1 MKKRNWYAIS
11 ASQTDTGV
19 VAEVRIYDEIG
30 FWGVTAKDFISQLD
44 EAAASA
50 AAVIVAVN
58 SPGGDVFDAFAIYN
72 ALRRYAGK
80 VTSRVDGVAASAASL
95 VVMAGDTV
103 IMPENAML
111 MIHNPWTIAGGTSD
125 DLRNTADTM
134 DKVRDGIVAAYA
146 NRSGQTPDD
155 VQQMMNAETWLT
167 AAEAKAIGFADEI
180 EQPVRLTASISAGA
194 RLAGFRRMPTEFM
207 DSIEEVETPVVAPP
221 EAAPPADPPP
231 PAATPSASVSSPP
244 AATPPPVA
252 PPASPAPVASATVDA
267 SALAAHVFKA
277 CRDASVAHLA
287 EPIIASCGLRDQ
299 ASVDAR
305 IADAREIAGLCLAA
319 KLPESAAEFVASGL
333 NVEQARTR
341 LFASVTAAGAAQ
353 ISNTQRPKAE
363 SAATGAGLSATNIY
377 ASRRRAIQAQRS

>member
-44 EAAASA
+44 AAAGSA

-146 NRSGQTPDD
+146 NRSGQTPED
-155 VQQMMNAETWLT
+155 VQQMMDAETWLT
-167 AAEAKAIGFADEI
+167 AAEAKALGFADEI

-194 RLAGFRRMPTEFM
+194 RLAGFKRMPAEFM
-207 DSIEEVETPVVAPP
+207 DSIEEVETPVVASP
-221 EAAPPADPPP
+221 EAAPPADTPP
-231 PAATPSASVSSPP
+231 PAATPGASTSTAP
-244 AATPPPVA
+244 AATPPA
-252 PPASPAPVASATVDA
+252 APVASATVDA

-277 CRDASVAHLA
+277 CRDASVVHLA
-287 EPIIASCGLRDQ
+287 EPIISSCGLRDQ

-305 IADAREIAGLCLAA
+305 IVDAREIAGLCLAA

-333 NVEQARTR
+333 NVEQARAR
-341 LFASVTAAGAAQ
+341 LFASVTAAGATQ

-377 ASRRRAIQAQRS
+377 ASRRKAIQAKRS

>member
-44 EAAASA
+44 AAAGTASA
-50 AAVIVAVN
+50 VVVAVN

-95 VVMAGDTV
+95 VVMAGDTIV
-103 IMPENAML
+103 MPENSML
-111 MIHNPWTIAGGTSD
+111 MIHNPWTLAGGTSD
-125 DLRNTADTM
+125 DLRSTAEAM
-134 DKVRDGIVAAYA
+134 DKVGDSIVAAYA
-146 NRSGQTPDD
+146 NRSGQTPED
-155 VQQMMNAETWLT
+155 VQQMMDAETWLT
-167 AAEAKAIGFADEI
+167 ASEAKALGFADEI

-194 RLAGFRRMPTEFM
+194 RLARFARMPAGFM
-207 DSIEEVETPVVAPP
+207 DAIEEVPVPEQVAD
-221 EAAPPADPPP
+221 DPP
-231 PAATPSASVSSPP
+231 VN
-244 AATPPPVA
+244 
-252 PPASPAPVASATVDA
+252 SPAPTPAPAPSPAPSPAPEPVNA

-277 CRDASVAHLA
+277 CREASVAHLA
-287 EPIIASCGLRDQ
+287 EPIISSCGLRDQ
-299 ASVDAR
+299 VSVDAR
-305 IADAREIAGLCLAA
+305 IADAREIAGLCVAA
-319 KLPESAAEFVASGL
+319 KLPESAAEFVAGGL
-333 NVEQARTR
+333 NVEQARAR
-341 LFASVTAAGAAQ
+341 LIVSVTAAGEVQ

-377 ASRRRAIQAQRS
+377 ASRRKAIQAKRS

>member
-95 VVMAGDTV
+95 VVMAGDTIV
-103 IMPENAML
+103 MPENSML
-111 MIHNPWTIAGGTSD
+111 MIHNPWTITSGTSN
-125 DLRNTADTM
+125 DLRNAADTM
-134 DKVRDGIVAAYA
+134 DKVCDGIVAAYA
-146 NRSGQTPDD
+146 NRSGQTPED
-155 VQQMMNAETWLT
+155 VQQMMDAETWLT

-194 RLAGFRRMPTEFM
+194 RLAGFRRMPAEFM
-207 DSIEEVETPVVAPP
+207 DSIEEVETPVVVPP
-221 EAAPPADPPP
+221 EAQPPADTPP
-231 PAATPSASVSSPP
+231 PAVNPNASTPP
-244 AATPPPVA
+244 AATPPA
-252 PPASPAPVASATVDA
+252 ATPPAPPAPVASATVDA
-267 SALAAHVFKA
+267 SALAAHVFRA
-277 CRDASVAHLA
+277 CREASVGHLA
-287 EPIIASCGLRDQ
+287 EPIIASCGLRNQ

-305 IADAREIAGLCLAA
+305 ISDAREIAGLCLAA
-319 KLPESAAEFVASGL
+319 KLPESAAEFVAGGL
-333 NVEQARTR
+333 NVEQARAR
-341 LFASVTAAGAAQ
+341 LFASVTAAGSAQ

-377 ASRRRAIQAQRS
+377 ASRRRTIQAKRS